1 MADAA
6 SFAALVPRHTSAML
20 HVAASLVGMDDAED
34 AAQEAVMRAWQA
46 WPTLREEAAARAW
59 LITITVNVCRQW
71 RRGAYGRHAR
81 MTRPLPV
88 GEESGEELLAILHAD
103 PGASDHLGSMDLRAA
118 INQLRPEFRLVVALR
133 YYAGLDATEIGA
145 ALGIPPATARTRL
158 RRALELLRLQ
168 LRISGEGTSAR
179 ARLVPQG
186 GSHVG

>member
-6 SFAALVPRHTSAML
+6 SFAVLVPRHTAAML

-34 AAQEAVMRAWQA
+34 AAQEAIMRAWQA
-46 WPTLREEAAARAW
+46 WPALREESAARSW
-59 LITITVNVCRQW
+59 LIAITVNVCRQW

-81 MTRPLPV
+81 MTRPLPQN
-88 GEESGEELLAILHAD
+88 EETGEELLALLHAD
-103 PGASDHLGSMDLRAA
+103 PGASDHLGSLDLRAA
-118 INQLRPEFRLVVALR
+118 VNQLRPELRLVVALR

-158 RRALELLRLQ
+158 RRALELLRTH
-168 LRISGEGTSAR
+168 LRISGEGASVR
-179 ARLVPQG
+179 ARLLPQG